1 MIESNLTGEQFNFRL
16 DGQYSKK
23 LKKAALDKEVK
34 SSTLAANIVKK
45 SLDFWEKK
53 SERGEITQP
62 RFVLSKFMEMLDTSK
77 IDDSLE
83 YIASYILG
91 EMKIQVGKLDFDEF
105 ERRITKWNKENNL
118 EFAKFEESDSVTY
131 LSKHDLGKNWS
142 EVQCKIYSKMFENV
156 GKTVVEKEFDSVTF
170 SITIARPIS

>member
-1 MIESNLTGEQFNFRL
+1 MTGEQFNFRL

-23 LKKAALDKEVK
+23 LKKAALDKEIK

-53 SERGEITQP
+53 SERGEITQA

-83 YIASYILG
+83 DIVSYILG

-105 ERRITKWNKENNL
+105 EQRITKWNKENNL
-118 EFAKFEESDSVTY
+118 EFAKFEES
-131 LSKHDLGKNWS
+131 G
-142 EVQCKIYSKMFENV
+142 
-156 GKTVVEKEFDSVTF
+156 
-170 SITIARPIS
+170 SITIYQNMILVKIGQRFNAKFMQRCLRKWARL